1 MLLKNTVKLLPE
13 EKYPEIV
20 TSSHY
25 MLADLY
31 IPAELNPEN
40 PNLDQFE
47 REDDEASVYDDDDE
61 DLTGEGTGTLFK
73 IQNFTVIIV

>member
-1 MLLKNTVKLLPE
+1 MLLKNAIKLLPE

-25 MLADLY
+25 MLSDLY
-31 IPAELNPEN
+31 IPAELNPES
-40 PNLDQFE
+40 PNLERFE

-61 DLTGEGTGTLFK
+61 DLNEGMDLILIFPVV
-73 IQNFTVIIV
+73 F